1 MAENSISYG
10 MGLSDQQLN
19 TMLNSDVPEIVAQ
32 AQDYINQ
39 AQTQQEEKP
48 SILQKIADFFNIGK
62 AGASEPD
69 KITLPNYGTGFNTVL
84 DSSGGLR
91 YVPIEQPKGI
101 MVPAS
106 ETNQLDLVNQ
116 INQSQRNIGVPMTLE
131 ETMGGSIVP
140 PDPRRFQSIFPTTGI
155 MQQAPLQ
162 NLGIDTSYGVANEED
177 VEQVDSLT
185 GEKEESGIMKLIKS
199 LIPGSNLGNFLPKQD
214 PRATGIR
221 NFYSPEGL
229 TSTGSIASGIMKGY
243 NPVSGGFLNMITGGK
258 FGQPTNY
265 GLSRAMQKR
274 IENIVGRKTPQT
286 DISRSRVAELRNL
299 QRAEMEDRSNRGESL
314 GSIGRSTFSGP
325 GMAFERKSG
334 GVSGKG
340 TANERNYGG
349 R

>member
-1 MAENSISYG
+1 MAVYF
-10 MGLSDQQLN
+10 DQNGNLVDTEDN
-19 TMLNSDVPEIVAQ
+19 
-32 AQDYINQ
+32 IN
-39 AQTQQEEKP
+39 
-48 SILQKIADFFNIGK
+48 FFNTGTEQVFPK
-62 AGASEPD
+62 QGLEPLYPNFGAPMVNDTSLSPD
-69 KITLPNYGTGFNTVL
+69 LPYDTLRFVDNNSLSLQPNYLMPNTNKVPQL
-84 DSSGGLR
+84 PANRLEGL
-91 YVPIEQPKGI
+91 PSLNLQSL
-101 MVPAS
+101 PA
-106 ETNQLDLVNQ
+106 N
-116 INQSQRNIGVPMTLE
+116 M
-131 ETMGGSIVP
+131 
-140 PDPRRFQSIFPTTGI
+140 
-155 MQQAPLQ
+155 
-162 NLGIDTSYGVANEED
+162 GVANEED

-185 GEKEESGIMKLIKS
+185 GQKKSGGILDLIMSIAV
-199 LIPGSNLGNFLPKQD
+199 PGYGFLKNIGSSFKQD

-243 NPVSGGFLNMITGGK
+243 NPISGGALNFFTGGK
-258 FGQPTNY
+258 FGQPTQY

-274 IENIVGRKTPQT
+274 IENIVGRKAPQT

-325 GMAFERKSG
+325 GMAFERQSG

>member
-1 MAENSISYG
+1 MEYQTIANPDGTISI
-10 MGLSDQQLN
+10 
-19 TMLNSDVPEIVAQ
+19 VP
-32 AQDYINQ
+32 INQ
-39 AQTQQEEKP
+39 QQ
-48 SILQKIADFFNIGK
+48 
-62 AGASEPD
+62 
-69 KITLPNYGTGFNTVL
+69 
-84 DSSGGLR
+84 
-91 YVPIEQPKGI
+91 GI
-101 MVPAS
+101 MVPAY
-106 ETNQLDLVNQ
+106 ETSQLDLVNQ
-116 INQSQRNIGVPMTLE
+116 INQGPRNIGAPMTLE
-131 ETMGGSIVP
+131 ETMAGSVLP

-185 GEKEESGIMKLIKS
+185 GEKKSSGIMDLIMS
-199 LIPGSNLGNFLPKQD
+199 IAIPGYGFLKNIGSNFKQD

-243 NPVSGGFLNMITGGK
+243 NPISGGFLNTITGGR
-258 FGQPTNY
+258 FGQPTQY

-274 IENIVGRKTPQT
+274 IENIVGRKAPQT

-314 GSIGRSTFSGP
+314 SDIGKSTFSGP